1 MWKQDR
7 LANPKMRT
15 KQKTTKKKH
24 NKIKEENLSMFI
36 YRTFSEAY
44 VCILIT
50 NIFIDVYVKCF
61 KAS

>member
-1 MWKQDR
+1 
-7 LANPKMRT
+7 
-15 KQKTTKKKH
+15 
-24 NKIKEENLSMFI
+24 MFI

>member
-1 MWKQDR
+1 MEAGSFGK
-7 LANPKMRT
+7 PKNENET
-15 KQKTTKKKH
+15 KNNKKKH